1 MSFNMKMDEWEDIYN
16 AEAGFLY
23 RFIYGMVQDRNE
35 ADDILQ
41 ETFYRAIKHGKKG
54 VKNIRAY
61 LMRISR
67 NIIYD
72 KWRRRKKEEGK
83 AIQVEDRDTM
93 AEERIE
99 IERAIQKLSP
109 EYREVFILREMN
121 GLNYEEISQSLNIP
135 IGTVKSRLNRAR
147 LELRETLRRKLE
159 L

>member
-1 MSFNMKMDEWEDIYN
+1 M
-16 AEAGFLY
+16 G
-23 RFIYGMVQDRNE
+23 R
-35 ADDILQ
+35 
-41 ETFYRAIKHGKKG
+41 KG

-72 KWRRRKKEEGK
+72 KWRRRKREEGK
-83 AIQVEDRDTM
+83 AIQVEERDTM

-147 LELRETLRRKLE
+147 LELRKTLRRKLE